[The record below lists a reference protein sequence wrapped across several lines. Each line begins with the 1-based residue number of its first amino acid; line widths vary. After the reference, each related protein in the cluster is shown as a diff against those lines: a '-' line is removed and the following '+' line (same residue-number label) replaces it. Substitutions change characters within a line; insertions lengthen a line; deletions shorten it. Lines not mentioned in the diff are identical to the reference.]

1 MLYLERQSVARKLK
15 RARTVRREAER
26 EALSQA
32 RDRERLFALERG
44 GSPERPID
52 VDAASVVE
60 VRASAVAC
68 PRCEGRHHVEE
79 HAAVIHGGARLRE
92 ARLVC
97 RACGSRRS
105 LWFRLPE
112 LN

>member
-1 MLYLERQSVARKLK
+1 VAKKPK
-15 RARTVRREAER
+15 RERTVRREAVR
-26 EALSQA
+26 RAQSLA
-32 RDRERLFALERG
+32 RDNERLFALEPG

-52 VDAASVVE
+52 VAAAPIVE
-60 VRASAVAC
+60 SRARATPC
-68 PRCEGRHHVEE
+68 PRCAGQHHIEE
-79 HAAVIHGGARLRE
+79 HAAVAVGGVRLRE

-97 RACGSRRS
+97 HQCGTRRS